1 MNKALQLLMAAALV
15 TGFAA
20 CSSDDEMLTANNFPQ
35 DGVVRFNVGVNI
47 PQTRASH

>member
-20 CSSDDEMLTANNFPQ
+20 CSSDDDMSTANNFLKMALC
-35 DGVVRFNVGVNI
+35 
-47 PQTRASH
+47 ASMWE